1 MKTWKK
7 ILLGVVAL
15 GIITGLI
22 APLPFI
28 IIEQQRRFIHE
39 EVSDVEVT
47 NVAIVFGAGLKR
59 DGTPSDALRDR
70 LIVAARLYEAGK
82 VKKILVSGDNRFV
95 TYSEPDAMRD
105 VLVNDFKIPLED
117 IAVDYAGRRTYDTC
131 VRAKELWGVDR
142 AVLVTQDFHLPRA
155 IWTCKQL
162 DVESAGVS
170 ASLRPYMI
178 AASYRLREMLAAI
191 NAFIDIYLWAP
202 SYVGGEFVTDLDQ

>member
-39 EVSDVEVT
+39 KVSDVEAA
-47 NVAIVFGAGLKR
+47 NVAIIFGAGLKR

-70 LIVAARLYEAGK
+70 LIVGAQLYEAGK

-105 VLVNDFKIPLED
+105 VLVNDYKIPLED

-162 DVESAGVS
+162 DVESAGIS